1 MELKEICS
9 STFYYRQ
16 VAAGLVLAAV
26 TATSQGAMASD
37 PQAAHLAQCKS
48 ELQALYGPETRLR
61 MIKAK
66 MAFEKMTGKPVGRN
80 EPEEV
85 KVEEKAS
92 EKPEA
97 VKPPPVQPPAQ
108 PPAVSTP
115 TEEIKKLAQTDR
127 DDP

>member
-66 MAFEKMTGKPVGRN
+66 SYRGIHNMKF
-80 EPEEV
+80 
-85 KVEEKAS
+85 KVYPPNQDLTVVECVS
-92 EKPEA
+92 DEA
-97 VKPPPVQPPAQ
+97 AEQGIVLM
-108 PPAVSTP
+108 STAGDVL
-115 TEEIKKLAQTDR
+115 TS
-127 DDP
+127 